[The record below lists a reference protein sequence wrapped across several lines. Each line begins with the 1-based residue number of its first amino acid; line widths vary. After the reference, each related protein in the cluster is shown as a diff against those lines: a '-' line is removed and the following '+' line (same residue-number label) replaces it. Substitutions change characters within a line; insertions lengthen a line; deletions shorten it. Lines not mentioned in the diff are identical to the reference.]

1 MLISKTMNDRLN
13 EQINAELNS
22 YYVYLA
28 MSCRLDQMG
37 LKVLAEFF
45 SRQSEEERG
54 HAMRIVKYV
63 QEVGGTVEL
72 AALDRAAGDYPSA
85 LAIARAALEQ
95 EMDITHRINALVTL
109 AEGEKDYATRSFLSW
124 FVDEQ
129 VEEVSSMTD
138 LVQLL
143 ELAGDAHL
151 LQAEARIRH
160 QMMTTGD

>member
-1 MLISKTMNDRLN
+1 MLISKTMNQRLN
-13 EQINAELNS
+13 DQINAELKS

-28 MSCRLDQMG
+28 MSCRLVQLG

-45 SRQSEEERG
+45 ARQSEEERG
-54 HAMRIVKYV
+54 HAMRILKYI
-63 QEVGGTVEL
+63 QEVGATVEL
-72 AALDRAAGDYPSA
+72 QAVDAASGDYPSA
-85 LAIARAALEQ
+85 LAIARAALDQ
-95 EMDITHRINALVTL
+95 EHDITRRINALVTL
-109 AEGEKDYATRSFLSW
+109 AESEKDYATRSFLAW

-160 QMMTTGD
+160 QMIAAGD